1 LCEVRGYVYA
11 AYLARALLAEDLG
24 TAADATYSRD
34 RAARLKRAFN
44 EQFWLPDRGWYAL
57 GLDRDKRPIDALA
70 SNMGHCLWAG
80 IVDENKAEA
89 VADRLLSP
97 EMFTG
102 WGVRTLATGMAA
114 YNPMSYHNGSVWPP
128 DNGIIVGGLMRYGF
142 VEQAQRVALGILDV
156 HDHSLAGPLVAGGRD
171 APTVVTVHGP
181 VDSELGEYYRQLG
194 TTASLVAIS
203 DRQRLVAPDL
213 NWCAMVHHAL
223 RDDRFPFQEEKEDW
237 VLFLGR
243 CVQDK
248 GMHVAIDAARAAGRR
263 IVLAAKCSEPL
274 EKEFFEAEIAPRPG
288 PDTEWLG
295 EVSAAT
301 KKDLLSRAGCLLF
314 PIMWEEP
321 FGVVMIEAL
330 ACETPVVALRRGSV
344 PEVVIDGLT
353 GFVCDDPRDLPAALH
368 EIDTIDPELC
378 RKDVIDRFRPEVMAA
393 GYEDAYRA
401 VTESSQLVA

>member
-1 LCEVRGYVYA
+1 MDLKGALVYA
-11 AYLARALLAEDLG
+11 KHLRIAMVAPPWYDVPPRQYGGIEAVLADLVEALIDRGHDVTLLG
-24 TAADATYSRD
+24 VGDD
-34 RAARLKRAFN
+34 RTRARLIRT
-44 EQFWLPDRGWYAL
+44 LPEPLGERLGEPFPEVLHAVRVARILD
-57 GLDRDKRPIDALA
+57 GLD
-70 SNMGHCLWAG
+70 
-80 IVDENKAEA
+80 VD
-89 VADRLLSP
+89 V
-97 EMFTG
+97 
-102 WGVRTLATGMAA
+102 
-114 YNPMSYHNGSVWPP
+114 
-128 DNGIIVGGLMRYGF
+128 
-142 VEQAQRVALGILDV
+142 V

-181 VDSELGEYYRQLG
+181 VDGELGEYYRQLG

-203 DRQRLVAPDL
+203 DRQRLIAPDL
-213 NWCAMVHHAL
+213 NWCATVHNAL
-223 RDDRFPFQEEKEDW
+223 RVDRFPFQEEKEDW

-274 EKEFFEAEIAPRPG
+274 EKEFFEAEIAPRLG

-321 FGVVMIEAL
+321 FGMVMIEAL
-330 ACETPVVALRRGSV
+330 ACGTPVVALRRGSV